1 LVVDD
6 KKGRPEFGRLFYQV
20 LTLMD
25 DLEYRLKKTY
35 VFFVQSYQINYKG
48 HCHE

>member
-1 LVVDD
+1 MI
-6 KKGRPEFGRLFYQV
+6 KKAVQNLGGFFYQV

-48 HCHE
+48 HCNE